1 MAESVTFEDKKLFG
15 TVKAVFNTHVR
26 ALVLL
31 DGGLWDYDVYMYSCG
46 DICPGEFASDAAS
59 PMRDGDADYC
69 TRTSA
74 KLRESS
80 SCTGTADEKRRRM
93 ARRVKGGG
101 IIQC

>member
-15 TVKAVFNTHVR
+15 TVEAVFNTHVR

-31 DGGLWDYDVYMYSCG
+31 DGGLWNYDVYMYSCG

-74 KLRESS
+74 NCVK
-80 SCTGTADEKRRRM
+80 A
-93 ARRVKGGG
+93 ARAPEQLMKSGAGW
-101 IIQC
+101 QDD